1 MLNTDAEHIGFIINT
16 FARLA
21 ALFTHEGEII
31 MRLGF
36 HNGNLAMIFDDTGV
50 GMDKDSLNN
59 LFSRDFNSR
68 KDTPNDT
75 DLKLLICNELVNMM
89 GGRIDVESSIGK
101 GTTIWVNIPCELV
114 EDNNII
120 TE

>member
-1 MLNTDAEHIGFIINT
+1 
-16 FARLA
+16 
-21 ALFTHEGEII
+21 
-31 MRLGF
+31 
-36 HNGNLAMIFDDTGV
+36 MIFDDTGV